1 MNLYNS
7 QAVTGTLTANGINTA
22 FLFTLMPCQELALAI
37 NLQRKYA
44 VLLETCQHGIFCQTW
59 LAHRNAQ
66 HESHQKFECYYS
78 HPETALREI
87 RAIHR
92 HLNSLLDDSKGGAV

>member
-1 MNLYNS
+1 MNLHNPKP
-7 QAVTGTLTANGINTA
+7 VIDTLQANGINTA

-59 LAHRNAQ
+59 LANRNAQ
-66 HESHQKFECYYS
+66 HESHCKLECYYS
-78 HPETALREI
+78 RPKTAQREI
-87 RAIHR
+87 RAIHDP
-92 HLNSLLDDSKGGAV
+92 LQQLLHDSQGGAV